1 MRILLVVFGLL
12 SMSYSICQP
21 LFNKT
26 YQAPWINLSSNIEI
40 FGNNYYVLGQRL
52 DDINKKITL
61 MQLDENGDT
70 LQTSFYGE
78 VDRAFFAQKLILRS
92 NDILVFGGVSFDD
105 FGLNSDLF
113 LASFDYNFSV
123 NWIKYYGGP
132 NFDDGTDMIQNTD
145 GTLMMCGSKS
155 TSSANIED
163 FYLIK
168 TDSNG
173 NVIWEKTYGGNNVE
187 KAFSIIYD
195 NDDGY
200 LLSGYSNSFSSSY
213 DLLVYNLDV
222 EGNIKWQKTIGGS
235 LTDYAGVA
243 TKLKDKTFILQKNE
257 SNSTQNRLAK
267 LTKINSIGEIIW
279 TKSFPNSNGNSAL
292 EFTKPFELLDGSI
305 ILTGVFINSVQNP
318 ISKILKLD
326 PLGNI
331 IWQRDYF
338 VRADRSQYIYDIQT
352 TSDGGFVFCGSAFDS
367 TNTQRNW
374 VAKLDCF
381 GCDGVLCDSTGV
393 ACELYDCSTKDFDAD
408 MQASALSV
416 ELYNAN
422 HTLNF
427 SDNASQSSN
436 REWILPDT
444 TLYTVGSVSY
454 TFDTPGTYPIT
465 LINYHGVCSDTSV
478 VMVEVGYG
486 LKVNEQK
493 NNGFELY
500 PNPTSD
506 IVQVK
511 SDDIILEIE
520 VYDVFGRLLKTQ
532 KYLSSECEL
541 NLSELAKGEYL
552 LKLISSENILS
563 KRITKR

>member
-40 FGNNYYVLGQRL
+40 FGNNYYVLGQR
-52 DDINKKITL
+52 
-61 MQLDENGDT
+61 
-70 LQTSFYGE
+70 F
-78 VDRAFFAQKLILRS
+78 
-92 NDILVFGGVSFDD
+92 
-105 FGLNSDLF
+105 
-113 LASFDYNFSV
+113 
-123 NWIKYYGGP
+123 
-132 NFDDGTDMIQNTD
+132 
-145 GTLMMCGSKS
+145 
-155 TSSANIED
+155 
-163 FYLIK
+163 
-168 TDSNG
+168 
-173 NVIWEKTYGGNNVE
+173 
-187 KAFSIIYD
+187 
-195 NDDGY
+195 
-200 LLSGYSNSFSSSY
+200 
-213 DLLVYNLDV
+213 
-222 EGNIKWQKTIGGS
+222 
-235 LTDYAGVA
+235 
-243 TKLKDKTFILQKNE
+243 
-257 SNSTQNRLAK
+257 
-267 LTKINSIGEIIW
+267 
-279 TKSFPNSNGNSAL
+279 
-292 EFTKPFELLDGSI
+292 
-305 ILTGVFINSVQNP
+305 
-318 ISKILKLD
+318 
-326 PLGNI
+326 
-331 IWQRDYF
+331 
-338 VRADRSQYIYDIQT
+338 
-352 TSDGGFVFCGSAFDS
+352 
-367 TNTQRNW
+367 
-374 VAKLDCF
+374 
-381 GCDGVLCDSTGV
+381 
-393 ACELYDCSTKDFDAD
+393 
-408 MQASALSV
+408 
-416 ELYNAN
+416 
-422 HTLNF
+422 
-427 SDNASQSSN
+427 SN